1 MSSCFFGLSRPAAAA
16 SPVFEAKCMDRMY
29 EAHQIVVKAGRSW
42 TNLWPVETWVLL
54 TGAGF

>member
-1 MSSCFFGLSRPAAAA
+1 
-16 SPVFEAKCMDRMY
+16 MDRMY